1 MDFDS
6 LRDAIDERISRRT
19 YEPAALTAA
28 EATSIGDLLADYA
41 PFVADSRMELVT
53 GDGKAFDGLIRSYG
67 LFRGV
72 TNFIVLV
79 STTGDEDS
87 NEKLGYYGE
96 LISLAATQLGLGSC
110 FVGGTFD
117 KSAIP
122 VKLGPGERF
131 AACITLGK
139 VAGPPR
145 GRERLIRDAIH
156 RKTKSVADMTEG
168 FGTPPSWFEDGVKAA
183 QKAPSAMN
191 RQPVVFRYDSG
202 VISAAVDNPK
212 DFSMLMDLG
221 IAKANF
227 SLGAGGGFWEWGNH
241 GHFTREPGSV

>member
-6 LRDAIDERISRRT
+6 LRGAINERISRRT
-19 YEPAALTAA
+19 YEPVPLTDA
-28 EATSIGDLLADYA
+28 EADRIRELVADYT
-41 PFVADSRMELVT
+41 PFVADSRLELVT
-53 GDGKAFDGLIRSYG
+53 DNGTAFEGLIRSYG

-72 TNFIVLV
+72 TNFLVLI

-96 LISLAATQLGLGSC
+96 LISLAATRLGLGSC

-131 AACITLGK
+131 AACLTLGK
-139 VAGPPR
+139 VAGPPK

-156 RKTKSVADMTEG
+156 RKTKSVEEMTEG
-168 FGTPPSWFEDGVKAA
+168 FGTPPAWFEDGVKAA

-212 DFSMLMDLG
+212 EFSMLMDLG

-227 SLGAGGGFWEWGNH
+227 ALGAGGGFWEWGNH
-241 GHFTREPGSV
+241 GHFTREAGAV